1 MLETPFAAL
10 VKLDVIL
17 LVGKE
22 AKEQLEKKKSTALT
36 EIFSRMLVLPASGY
50 EFVWFYGFAAFVL
63 SGLPMEYVTF

>member
-10 VKLDVIL
+10 VKVDVIL

-50 EFVWFYGFAAFVL
+50 EFV
-63 SGLPMEYVTF
+63 